1 MTMMILPAIDLQ
13 QGHCVRLAQGRRS
26 GVKVYDADPVAV
38 ADAFATAGAEI
49 IHVVDLDGAFAGRES
64 ANRAI
69 VKQIIDTVKIPVEFG
84 GGLRSVADVERL
96 LELGVAQVILGT
108 LASESRET
116 LAQLVKR
123 FRSRICVGIDARDG
137 KVMTRGW
144 EQDSHLDAVEF
155 AGIVADLGVER
166 VIYTDI
172 SRDGMLTGPNIEQT
186 CDIARSA
193 KVHVTASG
201 GVSSLDDIK
210 RLRETRE
217 PLVDSLI
224 IGKALYEGRF
234 SLAEAIAVAANDED
248 LELETI
254 QGKK

>member
-1 MTMMILPAIDLQ
+1 MMILPALDLQ

-38 ADAFATAGAEI
+38 ANAFATAGAEI

-69 VKQIIDTVKIPVEFG
+69 VKKIIDTVKIPVEFG
-84 GGLRSVADVERL
+84 GGLRSASDVEQL

-108 LASESRET
+108 LASESKET
-116 LAQLVKR
+116 LAQLVNR
-123 FRSRICVGIDARDG
+123 FRSRICVGIDALDG

-144 EQDSHLDAVEF
+144 ERDTQTDATEF
-155 AGIVADLGVER
+155 ACAVADLGVER

-186 CDIARSA
+186 CEIARAA

-210 RLRETRE
+210 RLRDAGES
-217 PLVDSLI
+217 LVDSII

-234 SLAEAIAVAANDED
+234 SLAEAIQAAANNED

-254 QGKK
+254 Q